1 MGSKKI
7 EKDELVGIAGRLF
20 RINGYANTSMQ
31 DIAEAAG
38 LFKGSIYHYF
48 ANKELL
54 LIAAIK
60 KIHAHFNEHIFCLAL
75 DENRSQNAK
84 IKTFTKAIFE
94 FFENREC
101 GCLMGNVLLEIPTNN
116 SDIAD
121 AIKRYFDDWA
131 KAFTVILGSGKDNEA
146 LAKEWVGNIQGA
158 LLIEKIYPTDKILK
172 KTLDKIAIE
181 AAQRIKNEI

>member
-38 LFKGSIYHYF
+38 LFKGSIYYYF

-54 LIAAIK
+54 LIAAIE
-60 KIHAHFNEHIFCLAL
+60 KIHRHFDEHIFCLAY
-75 DENRSQNAK
+75 DDSKSQG
-84 IKTFTKAIFE
+84 TKMKAFVQATYE

-101 GCLMGNVLLEIPTNN
+101 GCLMGNVMLELPQEEGGVK
-116 SDIAD
+116 S
-121 AIKRYFDDWA
+121 AIKNYFDDWA
-131 KAFTVILGSGKDNEA
+131 AAFVAILGGGRSDEV

-158 LLIEKIYPTDKILK
+158 LLIEKIYPKEKILK
-172 KTLDKIAIE
+172 KTLDKIAAETIRE
-181 AAQRIKNEI
+181 AKNEK

>member
-7 EKDELVGIAGRLF
+7 EKDELVEIAGRLF
-20 RINGYANTSMQ
+20 RVNGYTNTSMQ

-54 LIAAIK
+54 LIAAIM
-60 KIHAHFNEHIFCLAL
+60 KIHRHFDEYIFCLAY
-75 DENRSQNAK
+75 DDTKSQSAK
-84 IKTFTKAIFE
+84 IKAFTKAIFE

-101 GCLMGNVLLEIPTNN
+101 GCLMGNVLLEMPSND
-116 SDIAD
+116 SDVAD

-131 KAFTVILGSGKDNEA
+131 KAFAAILGGGRGDEA
-146 LAKEWVGNIQGA
+146 LAKEWVGAVQGA

-172 KTLDKIAIE
+172 KTLDKIVLE
-181 AAQRIKNEI
+181 AVQRIKK

>member
-1 MGSKKI
+1 
-7 EKDELVGIAGRLF
+7 
-20 RINGYANTSMQ
+20 
-31 DIAEAAG
+31 
-38 LFKGSIYHYF
+38 
-48 ANKELL
+48 
-54 LIAAIK
+54 
-60 KIHAHFNEHIFCLAL
+60 
-75 DENRSQNAK
+75 
-84 IKTFTKAIFE
+84 
-94 FFENREC
+94 
-101 GCLMGNVLLEIPTNN
+101 MGNVLLEIPANN